1 MARNRPRHP
10 SSSPTTRPDR
20 SPAPGH
26 RPARPGRHAGR
37 HDDGHWL
44 YGRHAVLAALAN
56 PIREVRQILMTR
68 DAQARLGQELAEAG
82 VRRGEPVT
90 GAQLVDRHDID
101 AALGHD
107 AVHQGIAAYVGPL
120 PDRDLADI
128 LGGNDDEA
136 MVLMVLDQVTDPHNV
151 GAVMR
156 SAEAFGAAAVV
167 VTERNAPEESGAM
180 AKSASGAVDRI
191 PLIRVVNLVRELDYL
206 KSRGFWILGLAGEA
220 NQNLAE
226 AQPGGRVALVLGAE
240 GDGLRRLTREHCD
253 LLVRLPMAGTM
264 PSLNVSNAAAVALY
278 ELNRTNLA

>member
-1 MARNRPRHP
+1 MARNRSRRPP
-10 SSSPTTRPDR
+10 PIPTTRPDR
-20 SPAPGH
+20 SPTPGQ
-26 RPARPGRHAGR
+26 RHARQGR
-37 HDDGHWL
+37 QSRHHDDGHWL
-44 YGRHAVLAALAN
+44 FGRHAVMAALGN

-68 DAQARLGQELAEAG
+68 DAQARLAQELADAGARRGAPIAG
-82 VRRGEPVT
+82 V
-90 GAQLVDRHDID
+90 QLVDRHDID

-120 PDRDLADI
+120 PDRDLTDI
-128 LGGNDDEA
+128 LGSNDDGA

-167 VTERNAPEESGAM
+167 VTERNAPEESGAL

-220 NQNLAE
+220 DRNLAE
-226 AQPGGRVALVLGAE
+226 AQAGGRVALVLGAE

-278 ELNRTNLA
+278 ELNRKNLA